1 MKHIEGHWIRRVKN
15 RTVGR
20 WRSRPNHPQPRDWP
34 LAWVLTAPFMTLS
47 CAAVALAGAL
57 SIWAGERAVED
68 LSNRLHLQL
77 RERVQNGLEHY
88 FRQPKQATGLFLQ
101 GLNSQLISPKN
112 LRQVGQYAWQLR
124 QSFDVSYINF
134 GLATGEFAGSG
145 VGRDGVIVGERSA
158 ALGWRYQ
165 EFATDALGQRRQ
177 RVGSYPYDHR
187 TEAWY
192 RAAVSR
198 QKPVWSEIYAW
209 DSTPEFVSI
218 NYAVPLRDRAGR
230 VVGAIGVDLLLDRIS
245 AMLKTLKVHPDLEI
259 TILERNGDL
268 VGSSSGQPLFKPRS
282 TTTGAPLDR
291 ITAKTTPDRRLK
303 ATIAELDR
311 QGGLRAVNQPRSET
325 FQVGRQTYLLWV
337 SPWQDPDG
345 LDWVMVATLPRS
357 AFMNQI
363 EANRRTTTLL
373 CGLVIVMAVFLGWV
387 MARQLAKPVRSL
399 ARAAGQLAA
408 GDLNHRVEAFGIHE
422 LNDLAIA
429 FNRMADEL
437 RQSLTALGS
446 ANQSL
451 ESRVVART
459 AALAQALSDLKS
471 AQAQLIQTEKMS
483 GLGQMVAGIAHEINN
498 PVGFIHGNLGVLRQ
512 YIDELTGW
520 LAVLGLPDRDRVA
533 PEAIAQV
540 RDQLDA
546 DEVAFVISDLPK
558 LLQSM
563 DEGTRRIQE
572 IVDGLRNFSRL
583 DQVDLKPVNL
593 HDGLESTLLILT
605 HRLKH
610 QGDRP
615 AIKIVKHYSS
625 LVPVW
630 CHPGQLNQVFMNL
643 LANAIDAL
651 DEAWTKKQ
659 KAANGP
665 SVSRDSIELVLQD
678 SEPTITLST
687 RIIDTAAGPR
697 AEVSISDNGVGI
709 PSEIQNQLF
718 DPFFTTKP
726 VGKGTG
732 LGLAIAYQIVVDRHH
747 GQITCQSMLGESTT
761 FILQIPIGQPA
772 SDPVERKTATRPATG
787 SEAS

>member
-1 MKHIEGHWIRRVKN
+1 
-15 RTVGR
+15 
-20 WRSRPNHPQPRDWP
+20 
-34 LAWVLTAPFMTLS
+34 
-47 CAAVALAGAL
+47 
-57 SIWAGERAVED
+57 
-68 LSNRLHLQL
+68 
-77 RERVQNGLEHY
+77 
-88 FRQPKQATGLFLQ
+88 
-101 GLNSQLISPKN
+101 
-112 LRQVGQYAWQLR
+112 
-124 QSFDVSYINF
+124 
-134 GLATGEFAGSG
+134 
-145 VGRDGVIVGERSA
+145 
-158 ALGWRYQ
+158 
-165 EFATDALGQRRQ
+165 
-177 RVGSYPYDHR
+177 
-187 TEAWY
+187 
-192 RAAVSR
+192 
-198 QKPVWSEIYAW
+198 
-209 DSTPEFVSI
+209 
-218 NYAVPLRDRAGR
+218 
-230 VVGAIGVDLLLDRIS
+230 
-245 AMLKTLKVHPDLEI
+245 
-259 TILERNGDL
+259 
-268 VGSSSGQPLFKPRS
+268 
-282 TTTGAPLDR
+282 
-291 ITAKTTPDRRLK
+291 
-303 ATIAELDR
+303 
-311 QGGLRAVNQPRSET
+311 
-325 FQVGRQTYLLWV
+325 LWV

-345 LDWVMVATLPRS
+345 LDWVIVATLPRS

-408 GDLNHRVEAFGIHE
+408 GDLDHRAETFAIHE
-422 LNDLAIA
+422 LNDLSIA

-437 RQSLTALGS
+437 HTSLTALGS

-498 PVGFIHGNLGVLRQ
+498 PVAFIHGNLGVLRQ

-520 LAVLGLPDRDRVA
+520 LALLGLPDRDRVA
-533 PEAIAQV
+533 PEAIAQIREEFDV
-540 RDQLDA
+540 
-546 DEVAFVISDLPK
+546 DEVAFVLSDLPK
-558 LLQSM
+558 LIRSM
-563 DEGTRRIQE
+563 EEGTRRIQE
-572 IVDGLRNFSRL
+572 IVNGLRNFSRL

-593 HDGLESTLLILT
+593 NDGLESTLLILT
-605 HRLKH
+605 HRLKR

-615 AIKIVKHYSS
+615 EVRIVKHYSS

-651 DEAWTKKQ
+651 DEAWAQ
-659 KAANGP
+659 KHQNQNQNQNSTASTPNKPTLPIGPIGLAA
-665 SVSRDSIELVLQD
+665 
-678 SEPTITLST
+678 EPTITLST

-747 GQITCQSMLGESTT
+747 GQLTCQSTLGELTT
-761 FILQIPIGQPA
+761 FTLQIPIGQPA
-772 SDPVERKTATRPATG
+772 SDPVERRAAPG
-787 SEAS
+787 SAEDRSSR